1 MKLTDIEKFA
11 IDKVRARRNELGMT
25 QLDLAVASGYSS
37 SFIAVVESGRYD
49 KKYNLNN
56 LNAFAKA
63 LKCSVKDFLPDE
75 PF

>member
-1 MKLTDIEKFA
+1 MNLTDIEKFA
-11 IDKVRARRNELGMT
+11 IDKVRARRNKLGMT

>member
-1 MKLTDIEKFA
+1 MKLSDIERFV

>member
-11 IDKVRARRNELGMT
+11 IDKVRARRNELRMT

-63 LKCSVKDFLPDE
+63 LKCSVKYFLPDE

>member
-1 MKLTDIEKFA
+1 MKLTDIEKFT

-63 LKCSVKDFLPDE
+63 LKSSVKDFLPDE

>member
-1 MKLTDIEKFA
+1 MKLTDIERFV

>member
-1 MKLTDIEKFA
+1 MKLTDIEKFT
-11 IDKVRARRNELGMT
+11 IDKVRARRNELRMT